1 MRSFFLSPL
10 SHSFYTIIIQSSFE
24 ISPAFP
30 SLLWRV
36 WATGFVAIIAMV
48 FGQGNTCTDVYN
60 SHLQLTNPLLAL
72 LTRHST
78 PISSL
83 TVGGGR
89 AVSGWFLPSA
99 VHPQFI
105 GRYGELIASPPT
117 RSADYM
123 PNWQS
128 SQSFW
133 VNHPKIIEE
142 VIQLWRVY
150 QVSNRPDKLTFNSTL
165 LHFRTR
171 RNQCMFLEA
180 IMPICLGDEDWSTS

>member
-48 FGQGNTCTDVYN
+48 FGLGNIHARMYILGLTVTFSSRTLSSHSWCT
-60 SHLQLTNPLLAL
+60 
-72 LTRHST
+72 TRST

-83 TVGGGR
+83 KVGGGR
-89 AVSGWFLPSA
+89 VVSGWFLPSA

-117 RSADYM
+117 RSADHM
-123 PNWQS
+123 PNWRS

-133 VNHPKIIEE
+133 LNNFISSLKYAATNVNI
-142 VIQLWRVY
+142 
-150 QVSNRPDKLTFNSTL
+150 TTL
-165 LHFRTR
+165 LAQDQINVCFWR
-171 RNQCMFLEA
+171 
-180 IMPICLGDEDWSTS
+180 P